1 MENLLDNSASNSK
14 TLSEL
19 KLEDLDFEWI
29 KNEKSIKKLKK
40 AIKLIEMDG
49 KPKIIINI
57 YLITSKNYPQ

>member
-49 KPKIIINI
+49 KPKNIIN
-57 YLITSKNYPQ
+57 N